1 MGECQVP
8 GSVEPRHCGTKK
20 DPSNKDGP
28 SGQHDRDHQ
37 PQRRPASY
45 PSTFQTKGDAE
56 GWLAAERRLIQDDR
70 WSPARSRRAKV
81 RRATEA
87 FGPYAEAWLE
97 HREVKPRTRSH
108 YRRLLDRFIL
118 PSLGDMALRD
128 ITPSIVRV
136 WHSELDP
143 SHPTQ
148 RAHAYALLRTVLTTA
163 VTDEILD
170 AHPCR
175 IRGAGVTHRARR
187 IEPAS
192 LEELDL
198 LVAEMPD
205 RYRTLVLLAAWCG
218 LRIGELA
225 ELRRQDLDLT
235 RGVIR
240 VTRGVTRYDGHVSV
254 GTPKSEAGIR
264 DVTIPPHLRAV
275 VEGHLARH
283 VLPARE
289 ALVFASVKDPAIQ
302 VHPNTIYRSWH
313 PARER
318 VGRPDLRIHDLR
330 HTGAV
335 LAAQT
340 GATLAELMA
349 RIGHS
354 TPQAALRYQ
363 HAARGRDAQIAEGL
377 SELAAAHERAK
388 AERARLTTAAGQDE
402 TPAMWL
408 SPGIVPGPS

>member
-1 MGECQVP
+1 MV
-8 GSVEPRHCGTKK
+8 
-20 DPSNKDGP
+20 
-28 SGQHDRDHQ
+28 
-37 PQRRPASY
+37 
-45 PSTFQTKGDAE
+45 
-56 GWLAAERRLIQDDR
+56 
-70 WSPARSRRAKV
+70 
-81 RRATEA
+81 
-87 FGPYAEAWLE
+87 E
-97 HREVKPRTRSH
+97 HREVKPRTRAH
-108 YRRLLDRFIL
+108 YRRLLDRFLL

-148 RAHAYALLRTVLTTA
+148 RAHAYALLRTILTTA
-163 VTDEILD
+163 VADEILE

-192 LEELDL
+192 AGEMDV

-205 RYRTLVLLAAWCG
+205 RYRALVLLAAWCG

-225 ELRRQDLDLT
+225 ELRRHDLDLT

-240 VTRGVTRYDGHVSV
+240 VTRGVTRVDGQDSV
-254 GTPKSEAGIR
+254 GTSKSEAGIR
-264 DVTIPPHLRAV
+264 GVTILPHLRAV
-275 VEGHLARH
+275 VEDHLARH
-283 VLPARE
+283 VLPARD
-289 ALVFASVKDPAIQ
+289 ALVFASVKDPTTQ

-354 TPQAALRYQ
+354 TLQAALRYQ

-388 AERARLTTAAGQDE
+388 SERARLAADGQDE

-408 SPGIVPGPS
+408 SPGIVPGSS